1 MCTDVMENYSVRYQL
16 RNSSGNYTTVQS
28 STTSVTL
35 QGLTANAE
43 YIVSVAAITS
53 AGGMSSFTEATQ
65 FELLGDFCVQLLFP
79 VIAHCHTHTKGSLC
93 CCFCRAQTSNRCDL
107 YCNWQ

>member
-1 MCTDVMENYSVRYQL
+1 MCTHVMENYSVRYQL
-16 RNSSGNYTTVQS
+16 RNSNGNYTTVQS

-43 YIVSVAAITS
+43 YIVSVAALTS

-79 VIAHCHTHTKGSLC
+79 VYHIVTLTPTVFFMLLFLQSPNLL
-93 CCFCRAQTSNRCDL
+93 QV
-107 YCNWQ
+107 